1 MKYDP
6 DIHHR
11 RSIRLEDFDYS
22 TNGAYFVTVC
32 AQNRLCLFDNPDVRE
47 MIDKWWN
54 KIPEKFPRCELDEY
68 VIMPNHFHGII
79 VINPSAKKGD
89 HKDRPYTANFHPNRR
104 GESCIRPG
112 INPNE
117 SCIRPHGTQPDS
129 IGRIIQSFKSLTTV
143 EYTRGV
149 KEHGWARFP
158 KRLWQRN
165 YYEHVIRNENE
176 LNEIRQYIRTNPE
189 NWETDKENPKFI
201 LELRGENEI

>member
-6 DIHHR
+6 DIYHR
-11 RSIRLEDFDYS
+11 RSIRSEDFDYS
-22 TNGAYFVTVC
+22 SNGAYFVTVC
-32 AQNRLCLFDNPDVRE
+32 AQNRLCLFDNPDVQD
-47 MIDKWWN
+47 MIETVWQDLPN
-54 KIPEKFPRCELDEY
+54 RFSNIELDER
-68 VIMPNHFHGII
+68 VVMPNHFHGII

-89 HKDRPYTANFHPNRR
+89 HKDRPYTTNENTDRR
-104 GESCIRPG
+104 GESCIRP
-112 INPNE
+112 
-117 SCIRPHGTQPDS
+117 HGTHPDS

-149 KEHGWARFP
+149 KENGWTRFN